1 MSKLSS
7 QKNELVQLS
16 ESQMHPNLADPADF
30 DVMSPA
36 DSAKM
41 TVPAC
46 YNLNPAE
53 YKAVCDESDELNG
66 AKKSSGLESHPK
78 RK

>member
-1 MSKLSS
+1 MSKMSS

-30 DVMSPA
+30 KVMNLA
-36 DSAKM
+36 DAAKM

-46 YNLNPAE
+46 YNLDPAE
-53 YKAVCDESDELNG
+53 YDAVCDESYELNG
-66 AKKSSGLESHPK
+66 AKRTSGIKAHPK